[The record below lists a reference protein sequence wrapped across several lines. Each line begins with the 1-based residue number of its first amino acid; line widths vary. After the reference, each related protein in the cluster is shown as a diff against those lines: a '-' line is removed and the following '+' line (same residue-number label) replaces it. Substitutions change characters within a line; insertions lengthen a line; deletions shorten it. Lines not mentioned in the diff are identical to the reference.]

1 MSACCS
7 RSIPACRRAPPS
19 SWWRARSTSSRC
31 CLGRSAAWSA
41 RRCRSAI
48 SKHERQRPSGGPMI
62 TRRQTL
68 SVAAALAT
76 LLAAGP
82 AAAQDNAPAKLK
94 VLATFSILGD
104 LVRNVGGDRV
114 EVATLVGPNSDAHVY
129 APAPADAKK
138 VADAKVVF
146 TNGLGYEGWM
156 SRLVKASGSKAP
168 LVVASK
174 GVKERKAKSGHG
186 HDHGGGADPHAWQSV
201 ANVKVYVANIRDAL
215 ITADPAGKAAYEANA
230 AAYLGKLDAL
240 DREVKAAV
248 AAIPADRRKIIST
261 HDAFGYFQQAYGVEF
276 IAPQGVSTEAE
287 PSARDVARIITQVKK
302 QKIPAVFL
310 ENITD
315 ARMMERIA
323 QESGARI
330 GGRLYSDALT
340 DAKGDAPTY
349 LDMMRHNIKQI
360 STALMS

>member
-1 MSACCS
+1 MV
-7 RSIPACRRAPPS
+7 
-19 SWWRARSTSSRC
+19 
-31 CLGRSAAWSA
+31 
-41 RRCRSAI
+41 
-48 SKHERQRPSGGPMI
+48 
-62 TRRQTL
+62 TRR
-68 SVAAALAT
+68 SMLA
-76 LLAAGP
+76 LAAGIALSATAVP
-82 AAAQDNAPAKLK
+82 APAQEKLK

-104 LVRNVGGDRV
+104 LVKNVGGDRV

-129 APAPADAKK
+129 APAPADARK
-138 VADAKVVF
+138 VADAKVVIV
-146 TNGLGYEGWM
+146 NGLGYEGWM
-156 SRLVKASGSKAP
+156 SRLAKASGSKAP
-168 LVVASK
+168 VVVASK
-174 GVKERKAKSGHG
+174 GVKERKAAGGHG
-186 HDHGGGADPHAWQSV
+186 HGGADPHAWQSV
-201 ANVKVYVANIRDAL
+201 ANAKIYVANIRDAL
-215 ITADPAGKAAYEANA
+215 IAADPAGKAAYEANA
-230 AAYLGKLDAL
+230 AVYLGKLDAL
-240 DREVKAAV
+240 DQEVKAAV

-330 GGRLYSDALT
+330 GGKLYSDALT
-340 DAKGDAPTY
+340 DAKGEAPTY

-360 STALMS
+360 SAALTS